1 MGNRASSP
9 PKTGGGWGA
18 ENMTGKR
25 ESGRISLRVSV
36 IAVLLGTV
44 VLTTAAVHLPW
55 MLISRQNVAEMSRQ
69 LNGEII
75 SGVNREVASIFESA
89 VSAQTAI
96 HDMLEDGVIDIED
109 DDARERLFFAMLN
122 ANPHFSWVSFGK
134 PNGDFFGA
142 QRRDA
147 VNLRLA
153 ESRWN
158 PVLKHANRVESYF
171 VNDGNRIS
179 ETITKRE
186 ENDYYAPGRSWY
198 KAAVAA
204 PGKNIWT
211 DIYVFDTSR
220 MPGLNTAVTLERRGS
235 GARIGVISVAIELER
250 ISVYLR
256 DLSSVRSGAA
266 FIIDRE
272 GLLIAFPDPGEVTK
286 QSAIA
291 NVPELK
297 QLSESNH
304 PMLKLA
310 DAGLAASGLALSDI
324 HAPTQVMAKTET
336 GERYFLN
343 LAPAVREDWLVGTLI
358 PEEDFMG
365 AIRANYLRLALAVG
379 AALALVGVIAL
390 LITRHV
396 LVLPLQ
402 RLMVETEKIAGFDL
416 DDVRR
421 VESPLIEIAALS
433 SSIEQMSR
441 GLGSFRR
448 YIPTDLV
455 RTLLQQGVI
464 AELGGERRTMSV
476 MFMDLEG
483 FTTISERLGHRVV
496 PLLGDY
502 FSAMTT
508 TIQGHGGTIDKF
520 IGDGVMAFWGAPNYD
535 EEHPLHA
542 CRAALDCQVAMDMLR
557 SDWSGRGLP
566 EPRLR
571 IGVTTG
577 RVVVGNIGSPDRL
590 NYTVIGDPVN
600 LSARLE
606 GMNREFGT
614 SVLISQQTYEL
625 VKYDMLARRID
636 TVRVKG
642 KDEPVAI
649 YELLAPRD
657 ESGRAAGF
665 EWVDRF
671 ENGFTH
677 FSERRWAEAA
687 QQFRKVIEL
696 KGDDRVSRIFLSRI
710 EGHLAADP
718 TQGRMRAVGDEKHR
732 ADDAI

>member
-1 MGNRASSP
+1 
-9 PKTGGGWGA
+9 
-18 ENMTGKR
+18 MTGKHQSAETR
-25 ESGRISLRVSV
+25 LRISLRVSV

-44 VLTTAAVHLPW
+44 VLTTAAVHVPW
-55 MLISRQNVAEMSRQ
+55 MLISRENVAEMSRQ

-75 SGVNREVASIFESA
+75 SGVNREVGAIFDSA

-96 HDMLEDGVIDIED
+96 HDMLEDGVIDMED
-109 DDARERLFFAMLN
+109 ETARERLFFAMLN

-158 PVLKHANRVESYF
+158 PIQKHANRVETYF
-171 VNDGNRIS
+171 VNDGIRIS
-179 ETITKRE
+179 QTVTKRE

-204 PGKNIWT
+204 PGEHIWT
-211 DIYVFDTSR
+211 DIYLFDTSR
-220 MPGLNTAVTLERRGS
+220 RPGLNTATTLKRPLT
-235 GARIGVISVAIELER
+235 GALLGVLSVAIELER
-250 ISVYLR
+250 ISLYLAELR
-256 DLSSVRSGAA
+256 SVRSGAA

-272 GLLIAFPDPGEVTK
+272 GHLIAFPDPDEVTK
-286 QSAIA
+286 QSLITNA
-291 NVPELK
+291 PELK

-304 PMLKLA
+304 PMLRLA
-310 DAGLAASGLALSDI
+310 NKGLAATGMALSEI
-324 HAPTQVMAKTET
+324 AAPMQVITKTET
-336 GERYFLN
+336 GERYFLTV
-343 LAPAVREDWLVGTLI
+343 APAARADWLVGTLI
-358 PEEDFMG
+358 PEADFMG
-365 AIRANYLRLALAVG
+365 VIRANYLRLALAVC
-379 AALALVGVIAL
+379 AALVLVGVLAL
-390 LITRHV
+390 LIPRYV
-396 LVLPLQ
+396 LVRPLQ
-402 RLMVETEKIAGFDL
+402 KLMIETDKIARFDL
-416 DDVRR
+416 DDVRK

-433 SSIEQMSR
+433 GSIEQMSR

-464 AELGGERRTMSV
+464 AELGGERRIMSV

-483 FTTISERLGHRVV
+483 FTNISERLGHRVV

-502 FSAMTT
+502 FTAMTST
-508 TIQGHGGTIDKF
+508 LQRHGGTIDKF

-542 CRAALDCQVAMDMLR
+542 CRAALDCQVAMDGLR
-557 SDWSGRGLP
+557 TDWSGRGLP

-577 RVVVGNIGSPDRL
+577 RVVVGNIGSVDRL

-606 GMNREFGT
+606 GMNKEFGT
-614 SVLISQQTYEL
+614 GILISQQTYEL

-642 KDEPVAI
+642 KDQPVAI

-657 ESGRAAGF
+657 ESGRAPGF

-671 ENGFTH
+671 ETGFTH
-677 FSERRWAEAA
+677 FSERRWTEAA
-687 QQFRKVIEL
+687 QQFRKVIEM

-710 EGHLAADP
+710 DGYLAAEP
-718 TQGRMRAVGDEKHR
+718 TQGRIRAVSDDKRG
-732 ADDAI
+732 ADDTV